1 MNKADDLYVMAN
13 SLLPGVYKVG
23 RAADPHKR
31 AQSLM
36 ASQPFRIKALVTFPE
51 FGFLERAVHKSLEHF
66 RVRSGPGVEWF
77 KCPLQN
83 IVSCVLTRLP
93 TYFSQVV
100 TEKSWHAVE
109 GIEAALVADGGSSD
123 ASNLGGSSLGGDGMS
138 AIYHVGTRAG
148 HATDG
153 SGSPIQ
159 VVPDGGEF
167 PVFGEV
173 GVGVLTVSQVAAM
186 NSLDDLAF
194 RQEAAAHVFEG
205 PTDGLEVCH
214 DFDRLSNETIGP
226 I

>member
-51 FGFLERAVHKSLEHF
+51 FGFLERAVHKSLDHF

-77 KCPLQN
+77 KCSLHL

-100 TEKSWHAVE
+100 TERSWHAVE
-109 GIEAALVADGGSSD
+109 GVEAALVASSGSSD
-123 ASNLGGSSLGGDGMS
+123 ASCLGGCSLSGDGVLAVDHMG
-138 AIYHVGTRAG
+138 ARACL
-148 HATDG
+148 ATDG
-153 SGSPIQ
+153 PGSPIQ
-159 VVPDGGEF
+159 VVPDRGEF

-173 GVGVLTVSQVAAM
+173 GVGVLTVGQVAAM
-186 NSLDDLAF
+186 NALDDLAF
-194 RQEAAAHVFEG
+194 RQEAAADVFEG
-205 PTDGLEVCH
+205 PTVGLEVRH
-214 DFDRLSNETIGP
+214 DFDRLSDETIGP